1 MCGEIRDFLKRERDI
16 CVRPIIPT
24 EPKYGLRVESLLKTW
39 SRTSMANAK
48 QSGLA
53 LAYIHKPTVL
63 KRWDTSGHRQ
73 IALAFSKEQTTGQK
87 LLLSNSQGS
96 SLLLLIMKV
105 SDFLGQ
111 QV

>member
-1 MCGEIRDFLKRERDI
+1 MCGEIRDCVKRERDI

-24 EPKYGLRVESLLKTW
+24 EPKYDLRVESLLKTW

-53 LAYIHKPTVL
+53 ITYIHKPTVL
-63 KRWDTSGHRQ
+63 KNKRR
-73 IALAFSKEQTTGQK
+73 AKNFYFS
-87 LLLSNSQGS
+87 NCQGR

-105 SDFLGQ
+105 SDFLVL